1 MTEKTPYEFKIKV
14 HDCIIHYLKL
24 QPNIKQL
31 PEKHNYLGF
40 ETLALALAP
49 AAIERD
55 VYSFV
60 FLFFDHNQN
69 H

>member
-24 QPNIKQL
+24 QPDIKQL
-31 PEKHNYLGF
+31 QEKHNYLGF
-40 ETLALALAP
+40 ETLALAP